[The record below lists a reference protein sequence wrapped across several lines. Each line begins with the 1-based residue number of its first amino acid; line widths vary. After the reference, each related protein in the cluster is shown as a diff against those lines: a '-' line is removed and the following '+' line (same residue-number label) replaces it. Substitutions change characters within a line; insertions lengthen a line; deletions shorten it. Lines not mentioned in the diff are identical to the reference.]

1 MSSVSGMFAR
11 RAAAS
16 EGSHARDEAKASLL
30 RWNEKHEKEVTKQL
44 EKISTLQR
52 RCDKLQ
58 NETIRA
64 GVVEQVEREQRILEE
79 LRAKFARLAS
89 ITATAKSSSSS
100 DANTVDV
107 LAEISA
113 HSLPLGKSGAHHA
126 APTVYEWG
134 PNVELPQVSRQ
145 EVDQAFDQATDPLTA
160 LKPPVAPEIRSAS
173 AKVFEW
179 EAQLGGGGGGGG
191 GGARQP
197 ALDPTVQQMLSPS
210 SMLALQQQAMERRL
224 GRPMREDEAQRMR
237 SEAKASAMAS
247 ASVLVGTAC
256 CMVAAAFAGVFV
268 WRQYGKPRSREQLEE
283 AQGAVAKQQMER
295 KARYEAL
302 VGPVVSTI
310 RSTAEVA
317 IPEHEGL
324 KNLAAGL
331 STNQATRYVPP
342 PAREAQ
348 LRAQAEARAAQVARE
363 RAEAHAAIVA
373 AEAAWQASGGA
384 VMGLD
389 EPPPPPQQQQRERE
403 A

>member
-1 MSSVSGMFAR
+1 
-11 RAAAS
+11 
-16 EGSHARDEAKASLL
+16 
-30 RWNEKHEKEVTKQL
+30 
-44 EKISTLQR
+44 
-52 RCDKLQ
+52 
-58 NETIRA
+58 
-64 GVVEQVEREQRILEE
+64 
-79 LRAKFARLAS
+79 
-89 ITATAKSSSSS
+89 
-100 DANTVDV
+100 
-107 LAEISA
+107 
-113 HSLPLGKSGAHHA
+113 
-126 APTVYEWG
+126 
-134 PNVELPQVSRQ
+134 
-145 EVDQAFDQATDPLTA
+145 
-160 LKPPVAPEIRSAS
+160 
-173 AKVFEW
+173 
-179 EAQLGGGGGGGG
+179 
-191 GGARQP
+191 
-197 ALDPTVQQMLSPS
+197 
-210 SMLALQQQAMERRL
+210 
-224 GRPMREDEAQRMR
+224 
-237 SEAKASAMAS
+237 
-247 ASVLVGTAC
+247 
-256 CMVAAAFAGVFV
+256 MVAAAFAGVFV

-389 EPPPPPQQQQRERE
+389 EPPPPPQQQQRQRE